1 MLKALVILVAI
12 VIAVVNVS
20 AQGSATHRRVVRKIG
35 VVRVGPSTTYLKQ
48 GLSTEEVVRLLGEP
62 SAIFQREKGSDALT
76 YVFERSEGR
85 VLVAEFVKGALV
97 SSRTETRQNI
107 DAAGR

>member
-1 MLKALVILVAI
+1 MLKALVILIAI

-20 AQGSATHRRVVRKIG
+20 AQSSGSHRRVVRKIG
-35 VVRVGPSTTYLKQ
+35 VVRVGPSTTYLKE

-62 SAIFQREKGSDALT
+62 TTIFAGEEGNSALT
-76 YVFERSEGR
+76 YVFTRSAGR

-97 SSRTETRQNI
+97 SSRIETRTNAQV
-107 DAAGR
+107 GS

>member
-1 MLKALVILVAI
+1 MLKVLVILVAI

-20 AQGSATHRRVVRKIG
+20 AQGSGSRRRVVKKIG

-48 GLSTEEVVRLLGEP
+48 GLSTEEVVRFLGEP
-62 SAIFQREKGSDALT
+62 TEVFEREEGSDALT
-76 YVFERSEGR
+76 YVFRRSEGR

-97 SSRTETRQNI
+97 RSRTETRTNVE
-107 DAAGR
+107 AGG

>member
-12 VIAVVNVS
+12 VFAVVNVS
-20 AQGSATHRRVVRKIG
+20 AQGSGSRRRGVRKIG

-62 SAIFQREKGSDALT
+62 TEVFERTEGSDALT
-76 YVFERSEGR
+76 YVFTRSEGR
-85 VLVAEFVKGALV
+85 VLIAEFVKGALV
-97 SSRTETRQNI
+97 SSRTETRTNVE
-107 DAAGR
+107 AGR

>member
-20 AQGSATHRRVVRKIG
+20 AQGSASRRRVVRKIG

-48 GLSTEEVVRLLGEP
+48 GLSTDEVVKLLGEP
-62 SAIFQREKGSDALT
+62 TAILESEEGSGALT
-76 YVFERSEGR
+76 YVFTRSEGR
-85 VLVAEFVKGALV
+85 VLVAEFVKGSLV
-97 SSRTETRQNI
+97 SSRTEMRTNAQV
-107 DAAGR
+107 GG

>member
-12 VIAVVNVS
+12 VLAVVNVS
-20 AQGSATHRRVVRKIG
+20 AQGSSTRRRVVKRSG

-62 SAIFQREKGSDALT
+62 TAIFRPEEGSDALT
-76 YVFERSEGR
+76 YVFARSGGR
-85 VLVAEFVKGALV
+85 VLVAEFVKGSLV
-97 SSRTETRQNI
+97 SSRTETRINTHV
-107 DAAGR
+107 GS